1 MDQLDL
7 SNNYLFSTIPKTIEE
22 LQYLKFLNLSFNNL
36 SREIPFGGPF
46 ANFTAESFLGNV
58 ALCGN
63 STFGVPPC
71 TSLSSQGS
79 KVKQLLLRYIV
90 PTIGSIIIFVALVI
104 MLRRHSQSNIEI
116 PGLPITLF
124 QLNHKTISYQEIYH
138 GTNNFSK
145 SNLLGTWGFGS
156 VYKGI
161 LSDGITVAVK
171 VLNLQLE
178 GAFKSFDVECK
189 VLTAVRV

>member
-7 SNNYLFSTIPKTIEE
+7 SNNYLFSTIPKTIKE

-104 MLRRHSQSNIEI
+104 MLRRHPQSNIEI
-116 PGLPITLF
+116 PGLLITLF

-138 GTNNFSK
+138 GTNNFSE

-161 LSDGITVAVK
+161 LSDGITVAIK
-171 VLNLQLE
+171 VLNL
-178 GAFKSFDVECK
+178 
-189 VLTAVRV
+189 